1 MSAVSESVSWR
12 GQEQT
17 SLRSV
22 QVAWD
27 DFWIRS
33 NAVSTNLLFITL
45 KNIRRINYDQDDR
58 LIDFVRP
65 IFEETTQH
73 LLGDRL
79 QEMRFED
86 DEDKFIFTGV
96 ISCENRDRNHS
107 RVPTHLHILSN
118 MRDGVVNKP
127 VVADRVLCHLMNADT
142 DRPVENYVSTR
153 HKLLQDK
160 DS

>member
-1 MSAVSESVSWR
+1 MSAVSEKLSWT
-12 GQEQT
+12 GEEQT

-22 QVAWD
+22 QVEWD

-45 KNIRRINYDQDDR
+45 RNVRRINYDQDDR

-65 IFEETTQH
+65 IFEKTADH

-86 DEDKFIFTGV
+86 DEDEFIFTGI

-107 RVPTHLHILSN
+107 RVPTHLHILAN
-118 MRDGVVNKP
+118 IRDGGDQQTSSCRQGP
-127 VVADRVLCHLMNADT
+127 VPPAEC
-142 DRPVENYVSTR
+142 
-153 HKLLQDK
+153 
-160 DS
+160 